1 MARDKV
7 IVYNGDDGKCR
18 VVIPTYDCALADDAV
33 IAKDIP
39 TAEYSV
45 LDPSALPDK
54 TFRNAWTYN
63 QSNLAVDV
71 DLASAKEITTEIL
84 ESRYLANEKENEEIT
99 RVANMRGQTP
109 DLLDNPSVPYSDI
122 TAKRSINGLLSLL

>member
-63 QSNLAVDV
+63 HSSLACGCGSCKCERNNDRNPGESLSSKREGERG
-71 DLASAKEITTEIL
+71 DY
-84 ESRYLANEKENEEIT
+84 ESRQHERA
-99 RVANMRGQTP
+99 
-109 DLLDNPSVPYSDI
+109 DS
-122 TAKRSINGLLSLL
+122 RSS